1 YLPLNWYLRDFTSV
15 GYFGSVIESPSA
27 PAVIARMDD
36 CERVADLLGSGYSR
50 EDYPLRPGVDLCLF
64 LCEDPVA
71 GGSDPKPLSGG
82 PRRARMGRGRFSSM
96 DGTPSFARLFT
107 VEEANA
113 LIPELRPV
121 VEELLTSFREIRA
134 EIEEAARQA
143 KLPPGNTELG
153 RHLEARAVAP

>member
-1 YLPLNWYLRDFTSV
+1 
-15 GYFGSVIESPSA
+15 
-27 PAVIARMDD
+27 
-36 CERVADLLGSGYSR
+36 
-50 EDYPLRPGVDLCLF
+50 
-64 LCEDPVA
+64 
-71 GGSDPKPLSGG
+71 
-82 PRRARMGRGRFSSM
+82 M

-153 RHLEARAVAP
+153 RHLEARAVAPLLFDKVKGLVERIHSMGCLVNGPEEGLIDFPCLLNNEIVFLCWRHGETGIGYWHRIPDGFAGRRPLLDTSASEEERVH